1 LNSTD
6 DRSPLRSGEAF
17 TCRKRRA
24 RKQDVADKIFAVDY
38 VDHNPSWK
46 SGVENIKRSV
56 NDWHAAFPDTRTFVE
71 DVIAEGDKVAVRW
84 TTRATH
90 KESSWASSRPAICYG
105 NGGIGIFRFLGGK
118 IVESWDEYEALG
130 LLRQLGANCPSEQA
144 GE

>member
-1 LNSTD
+1 M
-6 DRSPLRSGEAF
+6 
-17 TCRKRRA
+17 
-24 RKQDVADKIFAVDY
+24 ADKIFAVDY

-56 NDWHAAFPDTRTFVE
+56 NDWHAAFPDTRNSVE

-105 NGGIGIFRFLGGK
+105 NGGIGIFRFSEEGK
-118 IVESWDEYEALG
+118 VVESWDNLDELG
-130 LLRQLGANCPSEQA
+130 MMQQLGVVPT
-144 GE
+144 

>member
-1 LNSTD
+1 M
-6 DRSPLRSGEAF
+6 
-17 TCRKRRA
+17 
-24 RKQDVADKIFAVDY
+24 ADKIFAVDH
-38 VDHNPSWK
+38 VDHNPSRK

-56 NDWHAAFPDTRTFVE
+56 NDWHAAFPDTRNSVE

-118 IVESWDEYEALG
+118 IVESWDEYEPWACYDSWVPTARRSRPG
-130 LLRQLGANCPSEQA
+130 SNPRKSASGWPF
-144 GE
+144 